1 MHVLIAVLIF
11 LHLTSLNASYHCG
24 IRKHDFAELV
34 YHGYKVEDGQW
45 PWHGAI
51 FHRQPNASPSLQYAC
66 GGSLLS
72 EKHLLTAAHCVVNRN
87 TKLPWPTNFFEIHL
101 GQQNLSTV
109 TDHVQIRDVRKLVV
123 HPEYSTHR
131 NDIAMMVMRLP
142 VTFTDFVIPACVD
155 QKADRDLRDLEGQLG
170 WVAGWGTSEMRDVS
184 DGLRMASF
192 PVVSYLN
199 CTKNDAGL
207 FGRLVSET
215 VFCAG
220 DLNGTSPGTGDSG
233 GGMFFNDGDRWVL
246 RGIVS
251 FAKVDEQKQEVDTSK
266 YAVFVNVQRYL
277 TWIKEVMA
285 EDAPDT
291 GRGKQ
296 RISERECE
304 RFKKLVKKR
313 RNRICENARHPH
325 TVFVTFG
332 GNSTQFCSGTLV
344 HERHVLS
351 ACSSTR
357 FATPRMIQIEGYGEV
372 NILDITCH
380 PQYNESSK
388 TNDVAV
394 FKLTEPVNMTS
405 NFIPAC
411 MASSSTENLY
421 DTLVQTAFIWY
432 KVNETTGQAKFYESD
447 ENHLVGERR
456 CQLLADDT
464 EALCVN
470 NTDPLRTETYGM
482 LGSPLQSLN
491 RRSCMSTI
499 VGVMSYLVKHPDD
512 PDGEPVV
519 DGYMRVARYLD
530 WIERVIWPEE
540 FLEADDRS
548 GIGMRS
554 STDLNKD
561 FVFPD

>member
-1 MHVLIAVLIF
+1 M
-11 LHLTSLNASYHCG
+11 NATYSQLAPPQG
-24 IRKHDFAELV
+24 NPK
-34 YHGYKVEDGQW
+34 
-45 PWHGAI
+45 
-51 FHRQPNASPSLQYAC
+51 
-66 GGSLLS
+66 
-72 EKHLLTAAHCVVNRN
+72 LTAFFVALRFVVN
-87 TKLPWPTNFFEIHL
+87 
-101 GQQNLSTV
+101 
-109 TDHVQIRDVRKLVV
+109 
-123 HPEYSTHR
+123 
-131 NDIAMMVMRLP
+131 
-142 VTFTDFVIPACVD
+142 
-155 QKADRDLRDLEGQLG
+155 
-170 WVAGWGTSEMRDVS
+170 
-184 DGLRMASF
+184 
-192 PVVSYLN
+192 
-199 CTKNDAGL
+199 
-207 FGRLVSET
+207 
-215 VFCAG
+215 
-220 DLNGTSPGTGDSG
+220 
-233 GGMFFNDGDRWVL
+233 
-246 RGIVS
+246 
-251 FAKVDEQKQEVDTSK
+251 
-266 YAVFVNVQRYL
+266 
-277 TWIKEVMA
+277 
-285 EDAPDT
+285 
-291 GRGKQ
+291 
-296 RISERECE
+296 
-304 RFKKLVKKR
+304 
-313 RNRICENARHPH
+313 
-325 TVFVTFG
+325 
-332 GNSTQFCSGTLV
+332 
-344 HERHVLS
+344 
-351 ACSSTR
+351 R

-561 FVFPD
+561 FVFRD